1 MRPRKIS
8 NMNTRR
14 DACRNLRI
22 DYRLDSF
29 DYRLDGEKKKP
40 IDTAVI
46 FGMEAPL
53 VMEIGCGKGQ
63 FICEYARRHPEKNI
77 IAVECVAGI
86 LVEACERVMENGLE
100 NIRFMEMK
108 AEYLPLFIKE
118 NSVEKIF
125 LNFSTPYPK
134 SKHESHRLTS
144 PGFLEI
150 YRSLLR
156 SGGSVIQKTDSELFF
171 DYSLES
177 FKNGGFEIQSVCR
190 DLKSGDYDNIV
201 TEYEQKFRDLGM
213 RIFRLEA
220 IKRD

>member
-1 MRPRKIS
+1 
-8 NMNTRR
+8 
-14 DACRNLRI
+14 
-22 DYRLDSF
+22 
-29 DYRLDGEKKKP
+29 
-40 IDTAVI
+40 
-46 FGMEAPL
+46 
-53 VMEIGCGKGQ
+53 
-63 FICEYARRHPEKNI
+63 
-77 IAVECVAGI
+77 
-86 LVEACERVMENGLE
+86 MENGLE

-134 SKHESHRLTS
+134 LKHESHRLTS

-150 YRSLLR
+150 YRSLLH

-213 RIFRLEA
+213 PIFRLEA